1 MSLYETMIKHGHTMF
16 RYRSFLPLLI
26 IPPLLIAMKE
36 SIYVEELVGDDLE
49 DIWILL
55 CFLLSLLGLWIRA
68 YTVGHVPGGTSG
80 RNTAG
85 QRANHLNT
93 TGMYSIV
100 RNPLYLGNFIIILGV
115 LLSIKVW
122 WLVLL
127 GSLVF
132 FIYMERIILA
142 EEKFLDDNYGQAY
155 KDWRA
160 KTPVIWPDFKLWQKP
175 ELSFSLKTVLKRE
188 YPGLMGIGAAYFATE
203 MITDVYFE
211 KEPIAFWVKDDIAWP
226 IMMGVILCIGL
237 TLRFLKKHTDI
248 LKVEGR

>member
-1 MSLYETMIKHGHTMF
+1 MSLHDTMVKHGYTMF
-16 RYRSFLPLLI
+16 RYRSYLPLLI
-26 IPPLLIAMKE
+26 IPPILIAMKE
-36 SIYVEELVGDDLE
+36 SIYVEQIVGDDLE
-49 DIWILL
+49 DAWIML
-55 CFLLSLLGLWIRA
+55 CFLFSMFGLWVRA

-80 RNTAG
+80 RNTQS
-85 QRANHLNT
+85 QRAHHLNT

-142 EEKFLDDNYGQAY
+142 EEKFLAETYGQPY
-155 KDWRA
+155 LDWRE
-160 KTPVIWPDFKLWQKP
+160 KTPAIWPDFKLWQKP
-175 ELSFSLKTVLKRE
+175 ELPFSLKTVLKRE
-188 YPGLMGIGAAYFATE
+188 YPGLIAIGAAYFITE
-203 MITDVYFE
+203 FITDVFFE
-211 KEPIAFWVKDDIAWP
+211 KEKLGEWLIDDIAWP
-226 IMMGVILCIGL
+226 IMLAVILAVGL
-237 TLRFLKKHTDI
+237 TLRYLKKNTDF

>member
-1 MSLYETMIKHGHTMF
+1 MSLYDTMVKHGHTMF
-16 RYRSFLPLLI
+16 RYRSYLPLLI

-36 SIYVEELVGDDLE
+36 SIYVEEMVGDDIE
-49 DIWILL
+49 DIWVGF
-55 CFLLSLLGLWIRA
+55 CFLISIFGLFIRA

-80 RNTAG
+80 RNTAA
-85 QRANHLNT
+85 QRAHHLNT

-100 RNPLYLGNFIIILGV
+100 RNPLYLGNFVIILGV

-142 EEKFLDDNYGQAY
+142 EEKFLADNYGQAY
-155 KDWRA
+155 IDWRA
-160 KTPVIWPDFKLWQKP
+160 KTPVIWPDFTLWQKP
-175 ELSFSLKTVLKRE
+175 ELPFSLKTVLKRE
-188 YPGLMGIGAAYFATE
+188 YPGLMAIGAAYFITE
-203 MITDVYFE
+203 FITDVFFE
-211 KEPIAFWVKDDIAWP
+211 HESLSYWLKDDIAWP
-226 IMMGVILCIGL
+226 LMMGIILCIGL
-237 TLRFLKKHTDI
+237 TLRYLKKNTDI